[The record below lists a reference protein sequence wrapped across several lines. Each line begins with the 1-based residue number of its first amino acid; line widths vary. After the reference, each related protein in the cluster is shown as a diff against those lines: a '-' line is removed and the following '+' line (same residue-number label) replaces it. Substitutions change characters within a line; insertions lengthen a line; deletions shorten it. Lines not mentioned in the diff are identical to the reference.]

1 MMRAGLLFSAV
12 SSTLLAGGLNA
23 QGTPAKADSTCTKYS
38 DGRVECRIY
47 RRGPGDSTY
56 RNLMYYN
63 MDSAMAKR
71 AALGIELR
79 STGTKRDTL
88 GVFVEAVTPKGP
100 AELAGIVEGDVADL
114 LLSLAQRRDV
124 LLAFTD
130 RYAWIAR
137 TVSDQHRHT
146 NAIHPMDR

>member
-1 MMRAGLLFSAV
+1 M
-12 SSTLLAGGLNA
+12 SSEEL
-23 QGTPAKADSTCTKYS
+23 
-38 DGRVECRIY
+38 
-47 RRGPGDSTY
+47 GDCAIDATTVV
-56 RNLMYYN
+56 RTDETM
-63 MDSAMAKR
+63 
-71 AALGIELR
+71 
-79 STGTKRDTL
+79 
-88 GVFVEAVTPKGP
+88 
-100 AELAGIVEGDVADL
+100 AGIVEGDVADL